1 MFCTKK
7 FSLTVLKHWNQL
19 YILLVNSCILF
30 AKKKKKMQPRKCRR
44 NIDLSSWM
52 NIRTGVVR
60 KRRMLLT
67 SVCDLE
73 MQRLCSFKR
82 SFDEFEN
89 RCIRAPPVDSKR
101 KAPSQ
106 RKDSILYMISLRHL
120 RLSPEYAT
128 GRKAQKEWT
137 LHFILFYFI
146 SLANDLLFVCSDMSI
161 FYHLHSKCRLCKCK
175 RKRDILYLNNS

>member
-1 MFCTKK
+1 MHTFCWKE
-7 FSLTVLKHWNQL
+7 
-19 YILLVNSCILF
+19 
-30 AKKKKKMQPRKCRR
+30 KKKCNPESVEGTSTFPSEW
-44 NIDLSSWM
+44 IS
-52 NIRTGVVR
+52 GVVR

-120 RLSPEYAT
+120 RLSQEYAT

-137 LHFILFYFI
+137 LHFILFHFI
-146 SLANDLLFVCSDMSI
+146 SLANYLLFVCSDMSI